1 MAFFSDKT
9 LGIISKFLIITMIYI
24 CLVKVNNDYD
34 VYYVYYVRIDL
45 IYSSKLTANLENIQL
60 AQYPLH

>member
-1 MAFFSDKT
+1 
-9 LGIISKFLIITMIYI
+9 MIYI

-60 AQYPLH
+60 AQFPLH

>member
-1 MAFFSDKT
+1 
-9 LGIISKFLIITMIYI
+9 MIYI

-34 VYYVYYVRIDL
+34 VLLCAYL

-60 AQYPLH
+60 AQFPLH